1 MLLCLV
7 CQACQT
13 PTRSQVNALV
23 WLDNFPLPPELCA
36 RHPDIQAYG
45 FYRRLD
51 DGNLEFFSICNQ
63 SVPKMVSM
71 KDAEYQALLDQY
83 IKKP

>member
-1 MLLCLV
+1 L
-7 CQACQT
+7 T
-13 PTRSQVNALV
+13 
-23 WLDNFPLPPELCA
+23 WLNNFPVPAETTNYCL
-36 RHPDIQAYG
+36 YG

-51 DGNLEFFSICNQ
+51 SGQVEFFSICNPNM
-63 SVPKMVSM
+63 PKMISM